1 MIGGLMC
8 SKQVFNNIKPYNIDI
23 ESIILHIILIF
34 FVPQNIK
41 ISLNL
46 MLDLYF
52 KTSYYHK

>member
-1 MIGGLMC
+1 MC